1 MSSVGTLLAPC
12 EHNTDV
18 LLAINVGINVGT
30 ANICVAG
37 QFYKR
42 VVGIFSWPDGSHNG
56 QSPRGLDFPAAIQR
70 GRLRLPR
77 C

>member
-1 MSSVGTLLAPC
+1 MSSAGTLLAPC
-12 EHNTDV
+12 EQIF
-18 LLAINVGINVGT
+18 LLAIKDVGT
-30 ANICVAG
+30 ANIRVAG

-42 VVGIFSWPDGSHNG
+42 VAGIFSWPDGSHNG